1 MVYLFLYQ
9 AMERKEQISLIGDSL
24 YMMEKSSYA
33 PIVLAAASAPPPLLP
48 FVGPYVLVNAK
59 LSISDDGC
67 CWIYMYLY
75 HSIYIRTVRS

>member
-1 MVYLFLYQ
+1 
-9 AMERKEQISLIGDSL
+9 MERKEQISLIGDSL

-33 PIVLAAASAPPPLLP
+33 PIVLSVARAAPRPPPLLP

-67 CWIYMYLY
+67 CWKYMYLY
-75 HSIYIRTVRS
+75 YRIYIRTVSF

>member
-1 MVYLFLYQ
+1 
-9 AMERKEQISLIGDSL
+9 
-24 YMMEKSSYA
+24 MMEKSSYA

-67 CWIYMYLY
+67 CWIY
-75 HSIYIRTVRS
+75 IICICIRVDMVGTNRDKVLTL